1 MDWID
6 TAPFYGWGHAERV
19 VSSALQ
25 ELGPED
31 RPRLFTKCGTL
42 RGPGGEVH
50 EDLRPETIR
59 REVDASLSRLQ
70 TERVDVLQ
78 LHDPD
83 PKVPI
88 EESWGAIADLV
99 AEGKV
104 GWGGLSNHEPELL
117 RRAARV
123 HPVTVVQH
131 AMSVIAFAP
140 LADIIPCCRE
150 IGATFLAWSPL
161 AAGLLTRDFNVMAL
175 APGDLRLALS
185 ANPVRFADARAA
197 VERLELVAARRGA
210 TVEQVALAWVLAQ
223 GVGAI
228 SGARSDAEA
237 RASAAAMDVE
247 LEEDDVWFLA

>member
-6 TAPFYGWGHAERV
+6 TAPFYGWGEAERIV
-19 VSSALQ
+19 GEAVQAL
-25 ELGPED
+25 GED
-31 RPRLFTKCGTL
+31 RPRLFTKCGTV
-42 RGPGGEVH
+42 RGAGGEVR
-50 EDLRPETIR
+50 EDLRPDTIR
-59 REVDASLSRLQ
+59 REVEASLSRLR
-70 TERVDVLQ
+70 TERIDVVQ
-78 LHDPD
+78 FHDPD
-83 PKVPI
+83 PTLPI
-88 EESWGAIADLV
+88 EDSWGALADLV

-104 GWGGLSNHEPELL
+104 AWGGLSNHEPDLL

-123 HPVTVVQH
+123 HPVTIVQH
-131 AMSVIAFAP
+131 AMSVIDFAP
-140 LADIIPCCRE
+140 LSEVVPCCRE

-185 ANPVRFADARAA
+185 ANPVRFAEARAA
-197 VERLELVAARRGA
+197 VERLETVAARHGA

-237 RASAAAMDVE
+237 RASASAMDLE
-247 LEEDDVWFLA
+247 LDDDDVWFLA